1 MAQRKRG
8 TPQHL
13 LDGFPRAAMQF
24 FRALE
29 ANRRHATATFGLSE
43 MEMRALFRIAEAGSI
58 TPKALAADLL
68 VTTGA
73 VTGVSDRLIN
83 AGLVIRAAHP
93 DDRRSLLLELT
104 DAGHEAMTRMH
115 RDFIG
120 MLMDAADPV
129 DPAELEVA
137 ARTLRRITEGVERRL
152 RRRPVPADR

>member
-1 MAQRKRG
+1 MAQAESSK
-8 TPQHL
+8 HL
-13 LDGFPRAAMQF
+13 LDGFPHAAMQF

-29 ANRRHATATFGLSE
+29 ANRRNATVAFGLSE

-83 AGLVIRAAHP
+83 AGLVIRTAHP

-104 DAGHEAMTRMH
+104 DAGHEAMTDMH

-120 MLMDAADPV
+120 MLMGTADPI

-137 ARTLRRITEGVERRL
+137 ARTLRAITEGVERRL
-152 RRRPVPADR
+152 R